1 MIDDVGKGYREE
13 PELDV
18 ANYLTNGRMGTEQ
31 SVECRFPDYNV
42 CTVGDPQSCY
52 SVTIDG
58 AQHHTL
64 DPKAREHGCSFWSW
78 NFAIPFAQTDLNYS
92 RS

>member
-31 SVECRFPDYNV
+31 SVECRV
-42 CTVGDPQSCY
+42 QELRCRAE
-52 SVTIDG
+52 SVS
-58 AQHHTL
+58 AYQHL
-64 DPKAREHGCSFWSW
+64 LSW
-78 NFAIPFAQTDLNYS
+78 
-92 RS
+92 